1 MLEICLLGQFDLR
14 RNDAPVEIPSRSAQ
28 SLLAYLVLNPGI
40 AHRREKLA
48 GLIWPDATEANA
60 RNYLRKALW
69 LLRKSIAVD
78 TLGGEEYLLADDI
91 SITFNPDADYWLDV
105 NAVRHKS
112 TDAMSVEDQIKAVS
126 AYQGELLPG
135 FYEEWVTLER
145 ERLKAAFNQK
155 INTLLLCLVAGE
167 QWEQVIYWGEQWIAL
182 GEAPEPAFRA
192 LMVAHANVGDMAKVA
207 TTYERCVQTLR
218 EELDVE
224 PSEQTC
230 TLFEQLRDGA
240 AIPSEPAAAAT
251 VLQAEPGENAPPLL
265 EMNDRWLTNLPIPL
279 TSFIGRE
286 KEINEIKHFLKESRL
301 LTLAGAGGS
310 GKTRLAI
317 RVAREVQNMFSDGVW
332 WIDLAVLVDPELV
345 PQAVA
350 KVLRV
355 LEVPD
360 QSLSDTLTIAL
371 RSRQILLVFDCCEHL
386 LDASAQLAEHL
397 LKACPEL
404 KILAT
409 SREVLDVA
417 GECIFHVPTMASP
430 DPDRDCPSDFLDY
443 DAVCLFVE
451 RAGTLMPGFALND
464 QNALAIGQL
473 CHGLDGIPLAIEL
486 AAARVKVLKVDQ
498 IAARLDDRFRLLT
511 GGSRTALPRHQT
523 LRATLNWSY
532 DMLSN
537 DERMILQRLSVFT
550 GGWSAAAAEAVCA
563 GGEIQVD
570 DVLDLLSHLA
580 SKSLILSERKLGEEA
595 RYRMLDTIREYAGEK
610 LVEAGEEATVRDRH
624 LDYFVRMAEEAE
636 PQLFKPDQVS
646 WFNRLEAEHE
656 NLRAAVTWSLKRKAA
671 TSALRL
677 VGALSWFWS
686 THGHY
691 REALE
696 FSSQILSAPMAKE
709 RTAARAKALSITG
722 LVQWM
727 LDRKADVRPLL
738 EEALDIATEI
748 GDRSIIAWSRVF
760 LGTAISTY
768 EDYQEGQSLI
778 EEGLEECRGLGSVGL
793 NAVGFALAFLGDDLT
808 YQGDYQHARE
818 LYEESVDVLREVR
831 DLNFLAYALRRLGH
845 TARHLGDLDRAA
857 NGCKESLS
865 LNMMLGHEQAVAAC
879 VSGLACVALAR
890 GDPFTAAQLFA
901 TVERQLEKIGVSIMP
916 SDTFEYERNVA
927 LAREELGE
935 TALAAAWAEGR
946 TMTFDQAIELAMKQT
961 AVEV

>member
-1 MLEICLLGQFDLR
+1 VLEICLLGQFDLKR
-14 RNDAPVEIPSRSAQ
+14 DAAPVEVPSRSAQ

-48 GLIWPDATEANA
+48 GLLWPDATEANA

-69 LLRKSIAVD
+69 LLRKSMAAD

-91 SITFNPDADYWLDV
+91 SITFNPDANYLLDAD
-105 NAVRHKS
+105 AVRNKS
-112 TDAMSVEDQIKAVS
+112 TDAMSVEDQIEAVS
-126 AYQGELLPG
+126 VYHGELLPG

-155 INTLLLCLVAGE
+155 INTLLSCLVAGE
-167 QWEQVIYWGEQWIAL
+167 QWEQVIYWSEQWIAL

-207 TTYERCVQTLR
+207 ATYERCVQTLR
-218 EELDVE
+218 EELDME

-230 TLFEQLRDGA
+230 TLFEQLRNRA
-240 AIPSEPAAAAT
+240 AIPNEPAAAPA
-251 VLQAEPGENAPPLL
+251 VLQTEPSESAPSLP
-265 EMNDRWLTNLPIPL
+265 EVKDRWLTNLPIPL

-286 KEINEIKHFLKESRL
+286 KEINEIKCLLKDSRL

-317 RVAREVQNMFSDGVW
+317 RVAREVQNMFSDGVL
-332 WIDLAVLVDPELV
+332 WIDLAVLVDPKFV

-360 QSLSDTLTIAL
+360 QSLSDTLTNAL
-371 RSRQILLVFDCCEHL
+371 RSRQLLLVFDCCEHL

-409 SREVLDVA
+409 SREVLDIA
-417 GECIFHVPTMASP
+417 GECIFHVPTMSSP
-430 DPDRDCPSDFLDY
+430 DPDRVRLSDFLAY

-451 RAGTLMPGFALND
+451 RAATLMPGFTLND
-464 QNALAIGQL
+464 QNAFAIGQL
-473 CHGLDGIPLAIEL
+473 CHELDGIPLAIEL
-486 AAARVKVLKVDQ
+486 AAARVKALKVDQ

-532 DMLSN
+532 DLLSN
-537 DERMILQRLSVFT
+537 GERIMLQRLSVFT
-550 GGWSAAAAEAVCA
+550 GGWLAAAAEAVCE
-563 GGEIQVD
+563 GGEIQPD

-610 LVEAGEEATVRDRH
+610 LTEAGEEAAVRDRH
-624 LDYFVRMAEEAE
+624 LDYFVTMAEEAE

-656 NLRAAVTWSLKRKAA
+656 NLRAAVTWSLERKAA

-727 LDRKADVRPLL
+727 LDRKADVRLLL
-738 EEALDIATEI
+738 EEALDIASEI

-778 EEGLEECRGLGSVGL
+778 EEGLTECRALGSAGL
-793 NAVGFALAFLGDDLT
+793 NAVGFALAFLGDDVT
-808 YQGDYQHARE
+808 YQGDYQRAQE

-857 NGCKESLS
+857 NGCQESLS

-879 VSGLACVALAR
+879 VSGLACVAMAH
-890 GDPFTAAQLFA
+890 GDALTATHLFA
-901 TVERQLEKIGVSIMP
+901 AVERQLEKIGVSLMP
-916 SDTFEYERNVA
+916 SDTVEYERNA
-927 LAREELGE
+927 TRAREELGE
-935 TALAAAWAEGR
+935 SAFAAAWVEGR
-946 TMTFDQAIELAMKQT
+946 TKTIDQAIALALKQT
-961 AVEV
+961 AIKV

>member
-1 MLEICLLGQFDLR
+1 
-14 RNDAPVEIPSRSAQ
+14 
-28 SLLAYLVLNPGI
+28 
-40 AHRREKLA
+40 
-48 GLIWPDATEANA
+48 
-60 RNYLRKALW
+60 
-69 LLRKSIAVD
+69 
-78 TLGGEEYLLADDI
+78 
-91 SITFNPDADYWLDV
+91 
-105 NAVRHKS
+105 
-112 TDAMSVEDQIKAVS
+112 
-126 AYQGELLPG
+126 
-135 FYEEWVTLER
+135 
-145 ERLKAAFNQK
+145 
-155 INTLLLCLVAGE
+155 LVAGE

-192 LMVAHANVGDMAKVA
+192 LMVAHANAGDMAKVA
-207 TTYERCVQTLR
+207 ATYDRCVEALS
-218 EELDVE
+218 EELNIE
-224 PSEQTC
+224 PSEQTRA
-230 TLFEQLRDGA
+230 LFQQLRDGA
-240 AIPSEPAAAAT
+240 AIPSEPAAAAAD
-251 VLQAEPGENAPPLL
+251 LQTEPGESAPPFS
-265 EMNDRWLTNLPIPL
+265 EVNDRWLTNLPIPL

-286 KEINEIKHFLKESRL
+286 KEINEIKRLLKDSRL

-332 WIDLAVLVDPELV
+332 WIDLAVLVDPKFV

-360 QSLSDTLTIAL
+360 QTLSDTLTNAL
-371 RSRQILLVFDCCEHL
+371 RSKQILLVFDCCEHL

-409 SREVLDVA
+409 SREVLDIA
-417 GECIFHVPTMASP
+417 GECIFHVPTMSSP
-430 DPDRDCPSDFLDY
+430 DPDRVRLSDFLAY

-451 RAGTLMPGFALND
+451 RATTLMPRFDLND

-486 AAARVKVLKVDQ
+486 AAARVKALKVDQ

-523 LRATLNWSY
+523 LRATLDWSY
-532 DMLSN
+532 DLLS
-537 DERMILQRLSVFT
+537 DSERKMLQRLSIFT
-550 GGWSAAAAEAVCA
+550 GGWSAGAAESVCA
-563 GGEIQVD
+563 VGEIQQEQ
-570 DVLDLLSHLA
+570 VLDLLSQLV
-580 SKSLILSERKLGEEA
+580 SKSLVMTERKIGEEA
-595 RYRMLDTIREYAGEK
+595 RYRMLETIREYALEK
-610 LVEAGEEATVRDRH
+610 LIEAGEEIAVRDRH
-624 LDYFVRMAEEAE
+624 LDFFMMLAEEAE

-646 WFNRLEAEHE
+646 WFNRVEAEHE
-656 NLRAAVTWSLKRKAA
+656 NLRAAVTWSLKRKVA
-671 TSALRL
+671 TPALRL

-760 LGTAISTY
+760 LGTAMSTY
-768 EDYQEGQSLI
+768 EDYREGQSLI
-778 EEGLEECRGLGSVGL
+778 EEGLEECRALGSAGL
-793 NAVGFALAFLGDDLT
+793 NAVGFALAFLGDDVT
-808 YQGDYQHARE
+808 YQGDYQRAQE
-818 LYEESVDVLREVR
+818 LYEESVDLLREVR

-845 TARHLGDLDRAA
+845 TARHLGDLDKAA
-857 NGCKESLS
+857 NGCQESLS
-865 LNMMLGHEQAVAAC
+865 LNMMLGHQQAVAAC

-890 GDPFTAAQLFA
+890 GDALTAAQLFA
-901 TVERQLEKIGVSIMP
+901 AVERQLEEIRVSLMP
-916 SDTFEYERNVA
+916 SDTFEYERNVN
-927 LAREELGE
+927 LARVQLGE
-935 TALAAAWAEGR
+935 AAFAAAWAEGR
-946 TMTFDQAIELAMKQT
+946 SMTFDQAIALFSKKT
-961 AVEV
+961 ALEVYPPAE